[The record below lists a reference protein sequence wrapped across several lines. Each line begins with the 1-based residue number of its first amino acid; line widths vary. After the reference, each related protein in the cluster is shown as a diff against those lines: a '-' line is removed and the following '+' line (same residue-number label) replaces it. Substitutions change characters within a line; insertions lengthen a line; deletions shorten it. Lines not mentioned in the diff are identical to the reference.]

1 MFDKSIFNKTY
12 DLNVSEYLGQDYI
25 RIVDSIC
32 KMLTVQII
40 VQFMYFVKSPY
51 ENLFFSA
58 AFFELILYL
67 VVGLCVYWL
76 IFKRLIKIT

>member
-12 DLNVSEYLGQDYI
+12 DINISEHIGQDYI
-25 RIVDSIC
+25 HIVESVF
-32 KMLTVQII
+32 KMLTIQII
-40 VQFMYFVKSPY
+40 VQFMYFLKSPY
-51 ENLFFSA
+51 ENHFFSA